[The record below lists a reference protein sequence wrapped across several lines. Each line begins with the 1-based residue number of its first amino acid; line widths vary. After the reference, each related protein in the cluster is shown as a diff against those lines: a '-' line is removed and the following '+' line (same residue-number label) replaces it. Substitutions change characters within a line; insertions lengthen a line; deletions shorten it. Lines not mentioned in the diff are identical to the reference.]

1 MIDRMWMQKGCEFA
15 SQPFCVRVRL
25 SRVFR
30 GRGSRPCQ
38 RDLVEDKVVAD
49 GADELAHALAFLRK
63 GVGEVVDR
71 AGGFDRVPA
80 CTDVLHRIVVRHG
93 AEGDVW
99 IRGKLDD
106 LLVVLQCGEVDAM
119 LLRCIVEVY
128 NAHMWQP
135 VRHRRECDLALL
147 AHHALEFFP

>member
-1 MIDRMWMQKGCEFA
+1 MLEYDCLA
-15 SQPFCVRVRL
+15 L
-25 SRVFR
+25 SKIEVYDCF
-30 GRGSRPCQ
+30 CQ

-49 GADELAHALAFLRK
+49 GADELAHARTFLRK
-63 GVGEVVDR
+63 GLDEVVDR

-80 CTDVLHRIVVRHG
+80 RTDVLRRVVVRHG

-106 LLVVLQCGEVDAM
+106 LLVVLQRGEVDAM

-128 NAHMWQP
+128 NAHMW
-135 VRHRRECDLALL
+135 
-147 AHHALEFFP
+147 